1 MFIFKFFRI
10 PFYIGR
16 QQSLGLSHWF
26 VSARL
31 QKYFSTFIYCT
42 ENGAL
47 SLLLSTLQSY
57 TMILKRPRIIVGD
70 NGCILHTSPNRSHF
84 INFLALFFPSE
95 IISTLS
101 AIFQNYVYI
110 FKFFFFVS
118 AQFLFKEWLLSHLK
132 IKNRMSLFNF

>member
-16 QQSLGLSHWF
+16 QQSLGLPHF
-26 VSARL
+26 VSFYARL
-31 QKYFSTFIYCT
+31 WQKYFFPFIYCT

-95 IISTLS
+95 KLSVHYQQFFKIMFIILR
-101 AIFQNYVYI
+101 IF
-110 FKFFFFVS
+110 
-118 AQFLFKEWLLSHLK
+118 
-132 IKNRMSLFNF
+132 SLFLPNSCSKNGYLAI